1 MVMTHH
7 ERLASSGLWFI
18 ATVLCMCV
26 MMQMLGVPVTLL
38 HAADVSD
45 TIAASVLE
53 GFSVPPTLPQLV
65 LSSESNPLTE
75 SDSLEYV
82 MAFASM
88 LFRPPVR

>member
-1 MVMTHH
+1 MVMPQH

-18 ATVLCMCV
+18 ATALCMCV

-38 HAADVSD
+38 HAADASD

-65 LSSESNPLTE
+65 MSSESNPW
-75 SDSLEYV
+75 
-82 MAFASM
+82 
-88 LFRPPVR
+88 RRN

>member
-1 MVMTHH
+1 MPHH
-7 ERLASSGLWFI
+7 QRLASSGLCFI

-53 GFSVPPTLPQLV
+53 GFSVPPMLPQLV
-65 LSSESNPLTE
+65 MSSETNPIAEIDL
-75 SDSLEYV
+75 LEYV
-82 MAFASM
+82 TAFASM
-88 LFRPPVR
+88 PFHPPVR

>member
-1 MVMTHH
+1 MVMPQH

-18 ATVLCMCV
+18 ATALCMCV

-65 LSSESNPLTE
+65 MSSESNPCAE
-75 SDSLEYV
+75 IDSLECV
-82 MAFASM
+82 TAFAST

>member
-1 MVMTHH
+1 MAIPHLVGLS
-7 ERLASSGLWFI
+7 RRSVCVVALA
-18 ATVLCMCV
+18 LCLCV
-26 MMQMLGVPVTLL
+26 IMQMLGAPVTLL
-38 HAADVSD
+38 HAAEVSD
-45 TIAASVLE
+45 AIAASVLE